1 MPEACGSGTTGIR
14 ARRGWPGSAAL
25 ILPCLAV
32 APGLAVACYAIGF
45 PRRTS

>member
-1 MPEACGSGTTGIR
+1 MPEACGRVEFTALVSK
-14 ARRGWPGSAAL
+14 SAL

-32 APGLAVACYAIGF
+32 APGLAAACYAIGF